1 MSKVVPLRKVSGEAV
16 RIAMDKPPRRRR
28 WNRQR
33 AWDNLLT
40 VVGIAATGIFFA
52 YLVLSWMRGVPW

>member
-1 MSKVVPLRKVSGEAV
+1 MGKVIPLRYKATDEAI
-16 RIAMDKPPRRRR
+16 RQAMRPRRRR

-40 VVGIAATGIFFA
+40 LVGIAATGIFFA
-52 YLVLSWMRGVPW
+52 YLVLSWMAGEPW